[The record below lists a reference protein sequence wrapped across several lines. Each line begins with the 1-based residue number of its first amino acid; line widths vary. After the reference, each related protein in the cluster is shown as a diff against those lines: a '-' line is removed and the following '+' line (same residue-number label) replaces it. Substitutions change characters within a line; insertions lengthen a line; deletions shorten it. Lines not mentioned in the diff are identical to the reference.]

1 MTTTDIE
8 KAEAVL
14 ADLDSKL
21 IRLKQRGVELG
32 DERSQIALAAHTG
45 DAKARA
51 HLDAVNAQIVTYHS
65 ESDSL
70 FDAIKAQEKLVA
82 QAKHEEQSAEARDRA
97 LALRNQYKRFVKLAD
112 IADEHLRSFVAAA
125 GELKKTMDA
134 IHAINPGSA
143 PTAQQLLVFGEMAVQ
158 SQIMGTMWS
167 RCVSFLPPNQRH
179 AFPKL
184 ARGWAEPALR
194 AIDHAL
200 GDEKKEPVDA

>member
-70 FDAIKAQEKLVA
+70 FDAIKGAG
-82 QAKHEEQSAEARDRA
+82 EARRSGQARRTKGRGKFSRFFRDRVTNSSA
-97 LALRNQYKRFVKLAD
+97 IRQSGAISCCAACTCWAD
-112 IADEHLRSFVAAA
+112 GVPVA
-125 GELKKTMDA
+125 G
-134 IHAINPGSA
+134 
-143 PTAQQLLVFGEMAVQ
+143 
-158 SQIMGTMWS
+158 
-167 RCVSFLPPNQRH
+167 
-179 AFPKL
+179 
-184 ARGWAEPALR
+184 
-194 AIDHAL
+194 
-200 GDEKKEPVDA
+200 